1 MSRNYSLDTLKF
13 LCAVLVIFL
22 HVPSKYQAS
31 YLPLTRCAVPV
42 FLMLSGYF
50 LAGERMGERMLNG
63 SRRMLRII
71 VYSSVLFAFSTLV
84 FCHFRLSTITP
95 TSQEL
100 WDFLILNENPWGK
113 YCLLLFNHEFP
124 FIYVRNFLFVGLPY
138 FIIGV
143 YMKRNKPRLKIEK
156 ELIWGG
162 IVLFSFTSLL
172 ENRLLISLNLNPER
186 DHYLSSTPLAILLF
200 VLFYNIKQNR
210 PSLISRIGERDS
222 LYIYVLHPL
231 WISLF
236 YKLSYHTPNWW
247 KCMYDVIGPL
257 LILGCTII
265 MCFLLRNFKI
275 LR

>member
-1 MSRNYSLDTLKF
+1 
-13 LCAVLVIFL
+13 
-22 HVPSKYQAS
+22 
-31 YLPLTRCAVPV
+31 
-42 FLMLSGYF
+42 
-50 LAGERMGERMLNG
+50 MGERMLKG

-84 FCHFRLSTITP
+84 VYHFRLSTIMP

-100 WDFLILNENPWGK
+100 WDFLILNENPWGFHLWYLGAYLYVLLICIVIEKYNLWRWAFYAIPLLLVTDLIFGK
-113 YCLLLFNHEFP
+113 YCLLLFKHEFP
-124 FIYVRNFLFVGLPY
+124 YIYVRNFLFVGLPY

-143 YMKRNKPRLKIEK
+143 YMKRNKPRLKIKK

-210 PSLISRIGERDS
+210 PSLISRIGEQDS

-231 WISLF
+231 WITFF
-236 YKLSYHTPNWW
+236 YMLSYHTPNWW

-257 LILGCTII
+257 LVLGCTII
-265 MCFLLRNFKI
+265 MCFFLRCFKI